1 MELSDVG
8 EHVFAAECIMM
19 SRMNKK
25 GRVEYFIKWKGWGHK
40 YNTWEPE
47 QNIIDKRL
55 LKDFRRKQSKRN
67 GEATARRSVLKAKK
81 VSIEGV
87 KRPRGRPPLPET
99 LKRRMREEQ
108 LAQSAA
114 EPAKP
119 PSSVASADKP
129 SAARAP
135 ISPVED
141 PPAAEAPEPPP
152 PVVKK
157 RRKQGLRGMARLIVK
172 HPRSKVNGSAKQ
184 PLKSS
189 PVTAE
194 LSQPKCQE
202 TASESPEVGKPRG
215 PEMDEQPVEMA
226 TDQIVPSLSSPIWQP
241 ASKRV
246 LDAVCVTDV
255 TACSGVTITVRES
268 SIIDGFFR
276 SRPE

>member
-1 MELSDVG
+1 V
-8 EHVFAAECIMM
+8 
-19 SRMNKK
+19 
-25 GRVEYFIKWKGWGHK
+25 
-40 YNTWEPE
+40 
-47 QNIIDKRL
+47 Q
-55 LKDFRRKQSKRN
+55 Q
-67 GEATARRSVLKAKK
+67 AKK

-99 LKRRMREEQ
+99 LKRRMQEER

-119 PSSVASADKP
+119 PPASVASVDKP
-129 SAARAP
+129 SVARAAV
-135 ISPVED
+135 SPVQDLPTAEVLEQ
-141 PPAAEAPEPPP
+141 PPLG
-152 PVVKK
+152 VKK
-157 RRKQGLRGMARLIVK
+157 RRKQQFRGMARLFVK
-172 HPRSKVNGSAKQ
+172 RPGSKVNGSAQQ

-194 LSQPKCQE
+194 LSQPKHHE
-202 TASESPEVGKPRG
+202 TATESPEVGKTRG
-215 PEMDEQPVEMA
+215 LEMDEQVGEAA
-226 TDQIVPSLSSPIWQP
+226 TDQIIPSLSSPIWQP